1 MVLATTKR
9 KSDAGVEAPVMEGP
23 PSRLGE
29 ELRVT
34 GRLATKGELAVAGA
48 VAGDVFAARF
58 ILEPGGYFEGNV
70 IAQEAL
76 IRGHLDGRVI
86 APVVKVGVEATV
98 NGKVFHHTITVE
110 EGARLDARFPWRPMN
125 YFEEGQYELQET

>member
-1 MVLATTKR
+1 MAIATSKR
-9 KSDAGVEAPVMEGP
+9 KPEPGAEGAVTQGP

-34 GRLATKGELAVAGA
+34 GRLATKGELAVEGA
-48 VAGDVFAARF
+48 VVGDIFAARF
-58 ILEPGGYFEGNV
+58 VLESGGYFEGNV
-70 IAQEAL
+70 VAQEVL
-76 IRGHLDGRVI
+76 IHGHLDGRVI
-86 APVVKVGVEATV
+86 APVVKVGVNATV
-98 NGKVFHHTITVE
+98 NGKVFHHTIMVE